1 MSLLEVKDLVIR
13 FHDRIGG
20 EAIHGVS
27 FTMESGERLGI
38 VGESGAGKTLTALA
52 IARLLSEENA
62 SLLGDIRFM
71 GKDMLAATDDEMRG
85 IRGKDIGFIFQDPV
99 ASLNPLMRI
108 GPQIEEPLLLHTN
121 LTKEERRARV
131 LQAIRDVDLPDPAIT
146 IRKFPHQLSGGQC
159 QRVMIAS
166 ALICHPALLIADEP
180 TTALDVTVQTQIL
193 RLLKQKNQADNV
205 GILYI
210 SHDLSLVR
218 RLCTRVIV
226 MYNGNIVET
235 GNVEQVF
242 NAPREEYTRRLIAAI
257 PTRNKRYV

>member
-62 SLLGDIRFM
+62 ELLGDIRFM
-71 GKDMLAATDDEMRG
+71 GRDMLAASDDEMRG

-108 GPQIEEPLLLHTN
+108 GPQIEEPLRLHTN
-121 LTKEERRARV
+121 MTKEERRAMV
-131 LQAIRDVDLPDPAIT
+131 LQAIRDVDLPDPEIT

-242 NAPREEYTRRLIAAI
+242 NAPREEYTQRLIAAI

>member
-1 MSLLEVKDLVIR
+1 MLEVKDLVIR

-20 EAIHGVS
+20 EAVHGVS
-27 FTMESGERLGI
+27 FTMEGGERLGI

-52 IARLLSEENA
+52 VTRLLSPEKATLHGE
-62 SLLGDIRFM
+62 IKFK
-71 GKDMLAATDDEMRG
+71 GKDILHINEKEMRE

-99 ASLNPLMRI
+99 ASLNPLMTV
-108 GPQIEEPLLLHTN
+108 GPQIEEPLLLHTD
-121 LTKEERRARV
+121 LTKEQRRERV
-131 LQAIRDVDLPDPAIT
+131 LQAIRDVDLPEPDVT
-146 IRKFPHQLSGGQC
+146 IRKYPHQLSGGQC

-166 ALICHPALLIADEP
+166 ALICHPSLLIADEP

-193 RLLKQKNQADNV
+193 KLLKRKNETENV
-205 GILYI
+205 GFLYI

-226 MYNGNIVET
+226 MYNGNIVES
-235 GNVEQVF
+235 GNVEQIF
-242 NAPREEYTRRLIAAI
+242 NHPREEYTQRLIAAI

>member
-1 MSLLEVKDLVIR
+1 
-13 FHDRIGG
+13 
-20 EAIHGVS
+20 
-27 FTMESGERLGI
+27 
-38 VGESGAGKTLTALA
+38 
-52 IARLLSEENA
+52 
-62 SLLGDIRFM
+62 
-71 GKDMLAATDDEMRG
+71 MLAASDSEMRE

-108 GPQIEEPLLLHTN
+108 GPQIEEALLLHTD
-121 LTKEERRARV
+121 LTKAERRERV
-131 LQAIRDVDLPDPAIT
+131 LQAIRDVDLPDPEIT
-146 IRKFPHQLSGGQC
+146 IQKYPHQLSGGQC
-159 QRVMIAS
+159 QRVNIAA

-193 RLLKQKNQADNV
+193 RLLKRKNQDENV

-235 GNVEQVF
+235 GDVEQVF
-242 NAPREEYTRRLIAAI
+242 THPREEYTQRLIAAI
-257 PTRNKRYV
+257 PTRDKRYV

>member
-1 MSLLEVKDLVIR
+1 MSMLEVKDLVIR

-62 SLLGDIRFM
+62 SLHGDIRFM
-71 GKDMLAATDDEMRG
+71 GRDMLAATDDEMRG

-108 GPQIEEPLLLHTN
+108 GPQIEEPLRLHTN
-121 LTKEERRARV
+121 LTKEERQALV
-131 LQAIRDVDLPDPAIT
+131 LRAIRDVDLPDPDIT

>member
-1 MSLLEVKDLVIR
+1 MMLEVKDLVIR

-20 EAIHGVS
+20 EAVHGVS
-27 FTMESGERLGI
+27 FSMDSGERLGI

-52 IARLLSEENA
+52 ITRLLKQDKSE
-62 SLLGDIRFM
+62 IRGEITFL
-71 GKDMLAATDDEMRG
+71 GKDMISASEKEMHD

-108 GPQIEEPLLLHTN
+108 GPQIEEALVLHTN
-121 LTKEERRARV
+121 LSKEERMERV
-131 LQAIRDVDLPDPAIT
+131 LRAVEDVDLPDPEVT

-166 ALICHPALLIADEP
+166 ALICHPSLLIADEP

-193 RLLKQKNQADNV
+193 KLLKRKNEEENV

-218 RLCTRVIV
+218 RLCTRMIV

-235 GNVEQVF
+235 GDVEQIF
-242 NAPREEYTRRLIAAI
+242 TDPREDYTKKLIAAI
-257 PTRNKRYV
+257 PTRKKRYV

>member
-1 MSLLEVKDLVIR
+1 MLEVKDLVIR

-20 EAIHGVS
+20 EAVHGVS
-27 FTMESGERLGI
+27 FTMDVGESLGI

-52 IARLLSEENA
+52 ITKLLSDEKTT
-62 SLLGDIRFM
+62 LLGSIRFL
-71 GKDMLAATDDEMRG
+71 GNDMLRTSDKEMRN

-99 ASLNPLMRI
+99 ASLNPLMPV
-108 GPQIEEPLLLHTN
+108 GPQIEEPLLLHTD
-121 LTKEERRARV
+121 LSKEERKEHV
-131 LQAIRDVDLPDPAIT
+131 LQAIRDVDLPDPEVT
-146 IRKFPHQLSGGQC
+146 VRKYPHQLSGGQC

-193 RLLKQKNQADNV
+193 RLLKRKNEQENV

-235 GNVEQVF
+235 GSVEKIFLDPQ
-242 NAPREEYTRRLIAAI
+242 EEYTKRLIAAI
-257 PTRNKRYV
+257 PTRSKRYV

>member
-1 MSLLEVKDLVIR
+1 MSMLEVKDLFIR

-62 SLLGDIRFM
+62 ELLGDIRFM
-71 GKDMLAATDDEMRG
+71 GRDMLAASDDEMRG

-108 GPQIEEPLLLHTN
+108 GPQIEEPLRLHTN
-121 LTKEERRARV
+121 MTGEERRARV
-131 LQAIRDVDLPDPAIT
+131 LQAIRDVDLPDPEIT

-242 NAPREEYTRRLIAAI
+242 NAPREEYTQRLIAAI

>member
-1 MSLLEVKDLVIR
+1 MMLEVKDLIIR

-20 EAIHGVS
+20 EAVHGVS
-27 FTMESGERLGI
+27 FSMQHGERLGI

-52 IARLLSEENA
+52 ITRLLSDETS
-62 SLLGDIRFM
+62 SLLGSIHFLGR
-71 GKDMLAATDDEMRG
+71 DMLSVSNKEMRN
-85 IRGKDIGFIFQDPV
+85 IRGKEIGFIFQDPV
-99 ASLNPLMRI
+99 ASLNPLMPV
-108 GPQIEEPLLLHTN
+108 GPQIEEPLLLHTE
-121 LTKEERRARV
+121 LSKEERREQV
-131 LQAIRDVDLPDPAIT
+131 LQAIRDVDLPEPEVT
-146 IRKFPHQLSGGQC
+146 IRKYPHQLSGGQC

-166 ALICHPALLIADEP
+166 ALICHPSLLIADEP

-193 RLLKQKNQADNV
+193 RLLKRKNEEENV

-235 GNVEQVF
+235 GDVEQVF
-242 NAPREEYTRRLIAAI
+242 THPREEYTQRLISAI
-257 PTRNKRYV
+257 PTRSKRYV

>member
-52 IARLLSEENA
+52 IARLLSEGNA

-131 LQAIRDVDLPDPAIT
+131 LQAIRDVDLPDPDIT

>member
-1 MSLLEVKDLVIR
+1 MMLEVKDLVIR

-20 EAIHGVS
+20 EAVHGVS
-27 FTMESGERLGI
+27 FTMATGERLGI

-52 IARLLSEENA
+52 ITRLLREDNAELLGSIRFLDYDMLNA
-62 SLLGDIRFM
+62 S
-71 GKDMLAATDDEMRG
+71 GKEMRN
-85 IRGKDIGFIFQDPV
+85 IRGKEIGFIFQDPV
-99 ASLNPLMRI
+99 ASLNPLMPV
-108 GPQIEEPLLLHTN
+108 GPQIEEPLLLHTD
-121 LTKEERRARV
+121 LSKAEREERV
-131 LQAIRDVDLPDPAIT
+131 LQAIRDVDLPEPEVT
-146 IRKFPHQLSGGQC
+146 IRKYPHQLSGGQC

-166 ALICHPALLIADEP
+166 ALICHPSLLIADEP

-193 RLLKQKNQADNV
+193 KLLKRKNEEENV

-235 GNVEQVF
+235 GDVEQIF
-242 NAPREEYTRRLIAAI
+242 THPKEEYTQRLIAAI
-257 PTRNKRYV
+257 PTRSKRYV

>member
-1 MSLLEVKDLVIR
+1 MMLEVKDLVIR

-20 EAIHGVS
+20 EAVHGVS
-27 FTMESGERLGI
+27 FTMEAGERLGI

-52 IARLLSEENA
+52 ITRLLARDKTEI
-62 SLLGDIRFM
+62 LGQINFQ
-71 GKDMLAATDDEMRG
+71 GIDMLAASNKEMRA

-99 ASLNPLMRI
+99 ASLNPLI
-108 GPQIEEPLLLHTN
+108 PVGPQIEEPLLLHTD
-121 LTKEERRARV
+121 LTKEERQERV
-131 LQAIRDVDLPDPAIT
+131 LQAIKDVDIPEPEVT
-146 IRKFPHQLSGGQC
+146 IKKYPHQLSGGQC

-193 RLLKQKNQADNV
+193 KLLKQKNQDQNV

-226 MYNGNIVET
+226 MYNGSIVET
-235 GNVEQVF
+235 GDVEQVF
-242 NAPREEYTRRLIAAI
+242 THPRDEYTQRLIAAI
-257 PTRNKRYV
+257 PTRKTRYV

>member
-1 MSLLEVKDLVIR
+1 MSLLEVKDLFIR

-62 SLLGDIRFM
+62 ELLGDIRFM
-71 GKDMLAATDDEMRG
+71 GRDMLAASDDEMRG

-108 GPQIEEPLLLHTN
+108 GPQIEEPLRLHTN
-121 LTKEERRARV
+121 MSKEERRTMV
-131 LQAIRDVDLPDPAIT
+131 LQAIRDVDLPDPEIT

-226 MYNGNIVET
+226 RSNGNIVET

>member
-1 MSLLEVKDLVIR
+1 MLEVKNLVIR

-20 EAIHGVS
+20 EAVHGVS
-27 FTMESGERLGI
+27 FNMEAGERLGI

-52 IARLLSEENA
+52 ITRLLKSETTEIDGEIN
-62 SLLGDIRFM
+62 FM
-71 GKDMLAATDDEMRG
+71 GKDILHTSDKEMRD

-99 ASLNPLMRI
+99 ASLNPLMKV
-108 GPQIEEPLLLHTN
+108 GPQIEEPLLLHTE
-121 LTKEERRARV
+121 LSKQERQERV
-131 LQAIRDVDLPDPAIT
+131 LQAINDVDLPDPDVT
-146 IRKFPHQLSGGQC
+146 IRKYPHQLSGGQC

-180 TTALDVTVQTQIL
+180 TTALDVTVQTQIIK
-193 RLLKQKNQADNV
+193 LLKRKNEQENV

-226 MYNGNIVET
+226 MYHGDIVES
-235 GNVEQVF
+235 GDVEQVF
-242 NAPREEYTRRLIAAI
+242 TQPREAYTQRLIAAI
-257 PTRNKRYV
+257 PTRSKRYV

>member
-1 MSLLEVKDLVIR
+1 MMLEVEDLVIR

-20 EAIHGVS
+20 EAVHGVS
-27 FTMESGERLGI
+27 FTMDAGERLGI

-52 IARLLSEENA
+52 ITRLLAQDTTEI
-62 SLLGDIRFM
+62 LGKITFQ
-71 GKDMLAATDDEMRG
+71 GIDMIAANSKEMRE

-99 ASLNPLMRI
+99 ASLNPLI
-108 GPQIEEPLLLHTN
+108 PVGPQIEEPLLLHTD
-121 LTKEERRARV
+121 LSKEERRARV
-131 LQAIRDVDLPDPAIT
+131 LQAIKDVDLPEPEVT
-146 IRKFPHQLSGGQC
+146 IRKYPHQLSGGQC

-166 ALICHPALLIADEP
+166 ALIC
-180 TTALDVTVQTQIL
+180 
-193 RLLKQKNQADNV
+193 
-205 GILYI
+205 ILYI

-235 GNVEQVF
+235 GDVEQVF
-242 NAPREEYTRRLIAAI
+242 THPREEYTQRLISAI

>member
-1 MSLLEVKDLVIR
+1 MMLEVRDLRIR

-20 EAIHGVS
+20 EAVHGVS
-27 FTMESGERLGI
+27 FDMESGERLGI

-52 IARLLSEENA
+52 IAGLISKDKATVSGE
-62 SLLGDIRFM
+62 IRFM
-71 GKDMLAATDDEMRG
+71 GKDLLHCEDREMRD

-108 GPQIEEPLLLHTN
+108 EPQIEEPLLLHTT
-121 LTKEERRARV
+121 LDRASRRQRA
-131 LQAIRDVDLPDPAIT
+131 LQAIRDVDLPEPDVT
-146 IRKFPHQLSGGQC
+146 MRKFPHQLSGGQC

-193 RLLKQKNQADNV
+193 KLLKRKNEDDNV

-226 MYNGNIVET
+226 MYNGDIVES
-235 GNVEQVF
+235 GDVERIF
-242 NAPREEYTRRLIAAI
+242 TRPKEEYTKNLIAAI

>member
-1 MSLLEVKDLVIR
+1 MMLEVKDLVIR

-20 EAIHGVS
+20 EAVHGVS

-52 IARLLSEENA
+52 ITRLLSDEKAE
-62 SLLGDIRFM
+62 LLGDIRFM
-71 GKDMLAATDDEMRG
+71 GKDMLAQTDDEMRS

-99 ASLNPLMRI
+99 ASLNPLMTI

-121 LTKEERRARV
+121 LTKEERRERV
-131 LQAIRDVDLPDPAIT
+131 LQAIRDVDLPDPEIT
-146 IRKFPHQLSGGQC
+146 IRKYPHQLSGGQC

-193 RLLKQKNQADNV
+193 RLLKQKNQSDNV

-235 GNVEQVF
+235 GNVDQVF
-242 NAPREEYTRRLIAAI
+242 NAPREEYTKRLIAAI
-257 PTRNKRYV
+257 PTRKKRYV

>member
-1 MSLLEVKDLVIR
+1 MSMLEIKDLVIR

-20 EAIHGVS
+20 EAVHGVS

-52 IARLLSEENA
+52 VTRLLSDEKA
-62 SLLGDIRFM
+62 SITGEITFLGN
-71 GKDMLAATDDEMRG
+71 DMLAASSREMRD

-121 LTKEERRARV
+121 LTKEERRERV
-131 LQAIRDVDLPDPAIT
+131 LQAIHDVDLPEPEVT
-146 IRKFPHQLSGGQC
+146 IQKYPHQLSGGQC

-193 RLLKQKNQADNV
+193 RLLKKKNQDENV

-218 RLCTRVIV
+218 RLFTRVIV
-226 MYNGNIVET
+226 MYNGDIVET
-235 GNVEQVF
+235 GAVDQVF
-242 NAPREEYTRRLIAAI
+242 NHPREEYTQRLIAAI

>member
-1 MSLLEVKDLVIR
+1 MLEVKDLVIR

-20 EAIHGVS
+20 EAVHGVS
-27 FTMESGERLGI
+27 FTMDAGERLGI

-52 IARLLSEENA
+52 ITRLLKDVTEIKGEISFQ
-62 SLLGDIRFM
+62 GR
-71 GKDMLAATDDEMRG
+71 DMLAADEKEMRDV
-85 IRGKDIGFIFQDPV
+85 RGKDIGFIFQDPV
-99 ASLNPLMRI
+99 ASLNPLMPV
-108 GPQIEEPLLLHTN
+108 GPQIEEPLKLHSD
-121 LTKEERRARV
+121 LSKEERRELV
-131 LQAIRDVDLPDPAIT
+131 LQAIRDVDLPDPEVT
-146 IRKFPHQLSGGQC
+146 ILKYPHQLSGGQC

-193 RLLKQKNQADNV
+193 RLLKRKNQDENV

-235 GNVEQVF
+235 GSVDRVF
-242 NAPREEYTRRLIAAI
+242 NEPREEYTRRLIAAI
-257 PTRNKRYV
+257 PTRSKRYV

>member
-1 MSLLEVKDLVIR
+1 MMLEVKDLVIR

-20 EAIHGVS
+20 EAVHGVS
-27 FTMESGERLGI
+27 FSMEAGERLGI

-52 IARLLSEENA
+52 IARLLSDEKA
-62 SLLGDIRFM
+62 SLTGEIHFM
-71 GKDMLAATDDEMRG
+71 GKDMLHATGKEMRS
-85 IRGKDIGFIFQDPV
+85 IRGKDIGFVLQDPV
-99 ASLNPLMRI
+99 ASLNPLMTV
-108 GPQIEEPLLLHTN
+108 GPQIEEPLLLHTD
-121 LTKEERRARV
+121 LSKEQRRELV
-131 LQAIRDVDLPDPAIT
+131 LEAINDVDLPEPDVT
-146 IRKFPHQLSGGQC
+146 IRKYPHQLSGGQC

-193 RLLKQKNQADNV
+193 KLLKRKNEQENV

-226 MYNGNIVET
+226 MYNGNIVES
-235 GNVEQVF
+235 GDVEQVF
-242 NAPREEYTRRLIAAI
+242 THPKEEYTQRLIAAI
-257 PTRNKRYV
+257 PTRKKRYV

>member
-1 MSLLEVKDLVIR
+1 MSMLEVKDLVIR

-20 EAIHGVS
+20 EAVHGVS

-52 IARLLSEENA
+52 VTNLLDPSTTELKGGI
-62 SLLGDIRFM
+62 SFM
-71 GKDMLAATDDEMRG
+71 GKDLMHAGEEEMRE

-99 ASLNPLMRI
+99 ASLNPLMRV
-108 GPQIEEPLLLHTN
+108 GPQIEEPLVLHTN
-121 LTKEERRARV
+121 MSKEERRERV
-131 LQAIRDVDLPDPAIT
+131 LQAIRDVDLPDPEIT
-146 IRKFPHQLSGGQC
+146 INKYPHQLSGGQC

-166 ALICHPALLIADEP
+166 ALICHPPLLIADEP

-193 RLLKQKNQADNV
+193 RLLKQKNELDNV

-235 GNVEQVF
+235 GNVDQVF
-242 NAPREEYTRRLIAAI
+242 NHPREEYTQRLIAAI

>member
-1 MSLLEVKDLVIR
+1 MSMLEVKDLIIR

-20 EAIHGVS
+20 EAVHGVS
-27 FTMESGERLGI
+27 FDMESGERLGI

-52 IARLLSEENA
+52 ITHLLSENA
-62 SLLGDIRFM
+62 ELLGQITFQGKNMIAANEKEMRDIR
-71 GKDMLAATDDEMRG
+71 GR
-85 IRGKDIGFIFQDPV
+85 DIGFIFQDPV
-99 ASLNPLMRI
+99 ASLNPLMPI

-121 LTKEERRARV
+121 LSKEERKERV
-131 LQAIRDVDLPDPAIT
+131 LQAIRDVDLPEPEIT
-146 IRKFPHQLSGGQC
+146 IRKYPHQLSGGQC

-193 RLLKQKNQADNV
+193 RLLKKKNQEENV

-226 MYNGNIVET
+226 MYQGNIVET
-235 GNVEQVF
+235 GNVDQVF
-242 NAPREEYTRRLIAAI
+242 NHPREEYTQKLIAAV

>member
-131 LQAIRDVDLPDPAIT
+131 LQAIRDVDLPDPDIT

>member
-1 MSLLEVKDLVIR
+1 MSMLEVKDLFIR

-52 IARLLSEENA
+52 VARLLHEENA
-62 SLLGDIRFM
+62 QLLGSIRFM
-71 GKDMLAATDDEMRG
+71 GKDMLAATNDEMRG

-99 ASLNPLMRI
+99 ASLNPLMRV
-108 GPQIEEPLLLHTN
+108 GPQIEEPLVLHTGM
-121 LTKEERRARV
+121 TKEERRKRV
-131 LQAIRDVDLPDPAIT
+131 LQAIRDVDLPDPEIT
-146 IRKFPHQLSGGQC
+146 INKYPHQLSGGQC

-193 RLLKQKNQADNV
+193 RLLKQKNEMDNV

>member
-1 MSLLEVKDLVIR
+1 MMLEVKDLVIR

-20 EAIHGVS
+20 EAVHGVS
-27 FTMESGERLGI
+27 FSMETGERLGI

-52 IARLLSEENA
+52 IARLLSDEKA
-62 SLLGDIRFM
+62 SLTGDIRFM
-71 GKDMLAATDDEMRG
+71 GKDMLHATGQEMRS
-85 IRGKDIGFIFQDPV
+85 IRGKDIGFVFQDPV
-99 ASLNPLMRI
+99 ASLNPLMTV
-108 GPQIEEPLLLHTN
+108 GPQIEEPLLLHTD
-121 LTKEERRARV
+121 LSKEQRRERV
-131 LQAIRDVDLPDPAIT
+131 LEAINDVDLPEPDVT
-146 IRKFPHQLSGGQC
+146 IRKYPHQLSGGQC

-193 RLLKQKNQADNV
+193 KLLKRKNEQENV

-226 MYNGNIVET
+226 MYNGIIVES
-235 GNVEQVF
+235 GDVEQVF
-242 NAPREEYTRRLIAAI
+242 THPKEEYTQRLIAAI

>member
-1 MSLLEVKDLVIR
+1 MMLEVKDLVIR

-20 EAIHGVS
+20 EAVHGVS
-27 FTMESGERLGI
+27 FSMDSGERLGI

-52 IARLLSEENA
+52 VTRLLSQEKAEITGEITFLGNDMIAA
-62 SLLGDIRFM
+62 SE
-71 GKDMLAATDDEMRG
+71 KEMHD

-108 GPQIEEPLLLHTN
+108 GPQIEEALKLHTN
-121 LTKEERRARV
+121 LTKAEREERVLRAV
-131 LQAIRDVDLPDPAIT
+131 DDVDLPDPEIT

-193 RLLKQKNQADNV
+193 KLLKRKNEEENV

-235 GNVEQVF
+235 GDVEQVF
-242 NAPREEYTRRLIAAI
+242 TAPREDYTKKLIAAI
-257 PTRNKRYV
+257 PSRNKRYV

>member
-1 MSLLEVKDLVIR
+1 MTMLEVKDLVIR

-71 GKDMLAATDDEMRG
+71 GKDMLAATDNEMRG

-121 LTKEERRARV
+121 MTKEERRARV
-131 LQAIRDVDLPDPAIT
+131 LQAIRDVDLPDPDIT

>member
-1 MSLLEVKDLVIR
+1 MMLEVKDLVIR

-20 EAIHGVS
+20 EAVHGVN
-27 FTMESGERLGI
+27 FTMDAGERLGI

-52 IARLLSEENA
+52 ITRLLAQDTTEI
-62 SLLGDIRFM
+62 LGKITFQ
-71 GKDMLAATDDEMRG
+71 GIDMLAANNKEMRE

-99 ASLNPLMRI
+99 ASLNPLI
-108 GPQIEEPLLLHTN
+108 PVGPQIEEPLLLHTD
-121 LTKEERRARV
+121 LSKEERRARV
-131 LQAIRDVDLPDPAIT
+131 LQAIKDVDLPEPEGT
-146 IRKFPHQLSGGQC
+146 IRKYPHQLSGGQC

-193 RLLKQKNQADNV
+193 KLLKKKNRDENV

-226 MYNGNIVET
+226 MYNGSIVET
-235 GNVEQVF
+235 GDVERVF
-242 NAPREEYTRRLIAAI
+242 THPREEYTQRLIAAI

>member
-1 MSLLEVKDLVIR
+1 MMLEVKDLVIR

-20 EAIHGVS
+20 EAVHGVS
-27 FTMESGERLGI
+27 FEMDSGERLGI

-52 IARLLSEENA
+52 VTRLLSQEK
-62 SLLGDIRFM
+62 SSITGSIRFL
-71 GKDMLAATDDEMRG
+71 GKDMLAASDQEMRG

-121 LTKEERRARV
+121 LTKKERRERV
-131 LQAIRDVDLPDPAIT
+131 LQAIQDVDLPDPEIT
-146 IRKFPHQLSGGQC
+146 IQKFPHQLSGGQC

-193 RLLKQKNQADNV
+193 NLLKRKNQDENV

-226 MYNGNIVET
+226 MYDGNIVET
-235 GNVEQVF
+235 GGVDQVF
-242 NAPREEYTRRLIAAI
+242 NHPREEYTQRLIAAI

>member
-1 MSLLEVKDLVIR
+1 MMLEVKDLVIR

-20 EAIHGVS
+20 EAVHGVS
-27 FTMESGERLGI
+27 FTMAAGERLGI

-52 IARLLSEENA
+52 ITRLLREDNA
-62 SLLGDIRFM
+62 ELLGSIRFM
-71 GKDMLAATDDEMRG
+71 DHDMLNTSGKEMRN
-85 IRGKDIGFIFQDPV
+85 IRGKEIGFIFQDPV
-99 ASLNPLMRI
+99 ASLNPLMPV
-108 GPQIEEPLLLHTN
+108 GPQIEEPLLLHTD
-121 LTKEERRARV
+121 LSKKERQERV
-131 LQAIRDVDLPDPAIT
+131 LQAIRDVDLPEPEVT
-146 IRKFPHQLSGGQC
+146 IRKYPHQLSGGQC

-166 ALICHPALLIADEP
+166 ALICHPSLLIADEP

-193 RLLKQKNQADNV
+193 KLLKRKNQEENV

-235 GNVEQVF
+235 GDVEQIF
-242 NAPREEYTRRLIAAI
+242 THPKEEYTQRLIAAI
-257 PTRNKRYV
+257 PTRSKRYV

>member
-1 MSLLEVKDLVIR
+1 MMLEVKDLIIR

-20 EAIHGVS
+20 EAVHGVS
-27 FTMESGERLGI
+27 FTMDAGERLGI

-52 IARLLSEENA
+52 VTRLLKDVTEIK
-62 SLLGDIRFM
+62 GDITFQ
-71 GKDMLAATDDEMRG
+71 GVDMLSASEKEMRS

-99 ASLNPLMRI
+99 ASLNPLMPV
-108 GPQIEEPLLLHTN
+108 GPQIEEPLRLHTN
-121 LTKEERRARV
+121 LTKEERQERV
-131 LQAIRDVDLPDPAIT
+131 LRAIRDVDLPDPDIT

-166 ALICHPALLIADEP
+166 ALICHPALLIADEL

-193 RLLKQKNQADNV
+193 RLLKKKNQEENV

-226 MYNGNIVET
+226 MYRGNIVET
-235 GNVEQVF
+235 GDVDQVF
-242 NAPREEYTRRLIAAI
+242 NHPREEYTQRLIAAI
-257 PTRNKRYV
+257 PTRSKRYV

>member
-1 MSLLEVKDLVIR
+1 MSLLEVKDLFIR

-62 SLLGDIRFM
+62 ELLGDIRFM
-71 GKDMLAATDDEMRG
+71 GRDMLAASDDEMRG

-108 GPQIEEPLLLHTN
+108 GPQIEEPLRLHTN
-121 LTKEERRARV
+121 MSKEERRTMV
-131 LQAIRDVDLPDPAIT
+131 LQAIRDVDLPDPEIT

-235 GNVEQVF
+235 GSVEQVF
-242 NAPREEYTRRLIAAI
+242 NHPREEYTRRLIAAI

>member
-1 MSLLEVKDLVIR
+1 MMLEVKDLIIR

-20 EAIHGVS
+20 EAVHGVS
-27 FTMESGERLGI
+27 FSMNTGERLGI

-52 IARLLSEENA
+52 ITRLLKDVTEIKGNITFQGQDILNA
-62 SLLGDIRFM
+62 SE
-71 GKDMLAATDDEMRG
+71 KEMRD

-99 ASLNPLMRI
+99 ASLNPLI
-108 GPQIEEPLLLHTN
+108 PVGPQIEEPLKLHTD
-121 LTKEERRARV
+121 LSKEERRERV
-131 LQAIRDVDLPDPAIT
+131 LQAIRDVDLPDPEVT
-146 IRKFPHQLSGGQC
+146 IRKYPHQLSGGQC

-166 ALICHPALLIADEP
+166 ALICHPSLLIADEP

-193 RLLKQKNQADNV
+193 RLLKRKNQDENV

-235 GNVEQVF
+235 GAVEQVF
-242 NAPREEYTRRLIAAI
+242 NHPQEEYTQRLIAAI

>member
-1 MSLLEVKDLVIR
+1 MLEIKDVSVRYSSFQAL
-13 FHDRIGG
+13 DW
-20 EAIHGVS
+20 VS
-27 FTMESGERLGI
+27 FTLKPGQWLML
-38 VGESGAGKTLTALA
+38 VGPNGAGKSTIVEA
-52 IARLLSEENA
+52 IAQGVKYT
-62 SLLGDIRFM
+62 GDIRFM
-71 GKDMLAATDDEMRG
+71 GRDMLAATDDEMRG

-108 GPQIEEPLLLHTN
+108 GPQIEEPLRLHTN
-121 LTKEERRARV
+121 LTKEERQERV
-131 LQAIRDVDLPDPAIT
+131 LRAIRDVDLPDPDIT